1 MMFEKVSFYETQEK
15 TKMIMVVKMRKHIV
29 KSYNTSFDEILKK
42 LFFKKENAIYCC
54 RIILQWL

>member
-54 RIILQWL
+54 RT